1 MRIPNSLELF
11 LIQTAAYLA
20 LWLVYPYLAGLLSI
34 IFGIVFLVV
43 LLISL
48 VVEWIEPSK
57 VPRAYFRWMLASTLA
72 PGVAAL
78 AYEAGKWFGGQ

>member
-34 IFGIVFLVV
+34 IFAIVFLVV

-48 VVEWIEPSK
+48 IVDWIEPS
-57 VPRAYFRWMLASTLA
+57 
-72 PGVAAL
+72 
-78 AYEAGKWFGGQ
+78 